1 VHPDVIAHYKIGEK
15 LGQGGMGEVYRAT
28 DTKLGR
34 QVAVKFLPDSLAA
47 DPVQMTRFTREAQV
61 LASLNHP
68 NIAAIYGVE
77 DRALVMELVEGPT
90 LSDRIKSGAVPLEE
104 ALGIAGQIVDALEA
118 AHAKGIVHR
127 DLKPANVKITPGGTV
142 KVLDFGLAKVSIAES
157 TEATDTSPTMT
168 TTQAGLILGTAGYMS
183 PEQARGKEV
192 DKRADIWAFGVVLY
206 EMLTGTQL
214 FQGDTVTDVMA
225 AVVRHDPDF
234 TRVPAK
240 VQPLLRR
247 CLDKDPKR
255 RLRDI
260 GDAMLLL
267 DVGAAPS
274 PSPAPSRSSS
284 WSRISAAAALLFLA
298 AFAAVAFVHFREVP
312 AAAGTVR
319 FQLPYPADLSPVS
332 SGVFALSPDG
342 GAVAYGAFGTDGIAR
357 IWLRALDRLEST
369 SLQGVEINRNT
380 LALFW
385 SADGRHLAYWA
396 DQKLQRADVAGGSP
410 QVVADVPTGAIGGSW
425 NRDGIIVYGSAAG
438 IMQVPASG
446 GSPSAV
452 TKAAEREMHTMP
464 YFLPDGRHFLYL
476 RTGALGSR
484 AIHVGSL
491 DATPDAQNATALVKT
506 DYGAVYAPGQGGRIG
521 QLLFVRGSTLLA
533 QSFDV
538 DRLELQGE
546 PVPVADPVATADFGV
561 GIAYVSPSN
570 TGTLL
575 YFRPPSP
582 NVQLTWFDREG
593 QAGRPAGEPGR
604 WGVMKLSPDGT
615 RAAIVRNDDGKNSD
629 LWQIDLIKGTSTRFT
644 FDPGGDTQPV
654 WSADGRRIAWISN
667 RDGSTGIYSKPA
679 DGTGTEELL
688 HQFKTRPNSLTDWT
702 RDGRFLVYT
711 DGGDIWALPVSGV
724 PSEQREPVPVI
735 QDKGQQLGAYVSPD
749 QRWIAYISSESG
761 RQEMYVQPFAPGTPG
776 ANGQSVSGK
785 WMVSSNGT
793 LGMARW
799 RADGRELIFLGT
811 DGGVMA
817 ADIVEGPVFKSSAPR
832 LLFRLPLVL
841 LTMSTQPGAIVD
853 VTKDHQRVLVTMPI
867 VDAFAGLNVVMNWQ
881 SALASRK

>member
-1 VHPDVIAHYKIGEK
+1 MHPDVIAHYKIGEK
-15 LGQGGMGEVYRAT
+15 LGHGGMGEVYRAT

-34 QVAVKFLPDSLAA
+34 QVAVKFLPDSLAT
-47 DPVQMTRFTREAQV
+47 DPAQMARFTREAQV

-90 LSDRIKSGAVPLEE
+90 LSDRIKTGAVPLEE
-104 ALGIAGQIVDALEA
+104 ALRIAGQIVDALEA

-127 DLKPANVKITPGGTV
+127 DLKPANIKVTRDGTV
-142 KVLDFGLAKVSIAES
+142 KVLDFGLAKVAIAES

-225 AVVRHDPDF
+225 AVVRQDPDF
-234 TRVPAK
+234 TKVPAK

-247 CLDKDPKR
+247 CLEKDPKR

-267 DVGAAPS
+267 DAGAALS
-274 PSPAPSRSSS
+274 ASPAPARTSS
-284 WSRISAAAALLFLA
+284 WSRISAAAAVLFLA
-298 AFAAVAFVHFREVP
+298 AFAAVAFVHFREAPP
-312 AAAGTVR
+312 AADAVR
-319 FQLPYPADLSPVS
+319 FQVPYPSDLSPVP

-342 GAVAYGAFGTDGIAR
+342 RTIAYGAFGTDGIAR
-357 IWLRALDRLEST
+357 IWLRPLDRLEAT
-369 SLQGVEINRNT
+369 SLPGVEINRNT

-385 SADGRHLAYWA
+385 SPDGRHLAYWA
-396 DQKLQRADVAGGSP
+396 GQKLQRIDVAGGSP
-410 QVVADVPTGAIGGSW
+410 QVIADAAMGTLGGSW
-425 NRDGIIVYGSAAG
+425 SRDGIIIYGSGAG

-446 GSPSAV
+446 GTPTAV
-452 TKAAEREMHTMP
+452 TKTGGGQGDLHVMP

-476 RTGALGSR
+476 RTGAPESR
-484 AIHVGSL
+484 GVHVGSL
-491 DATPDAQNATALVKT
+491 DAKPEEQNATPLVKT
-506 DYGAVYAPGQGGRIG
+506 DNSAIYAPGQDGRIG

-533 QSFDV
+533 QPFDAA
-538 DRLELQGE
+538 RLELLGE
-546 PVPVADPVATADFGV
+546 PVPVADPIAASNFGFGGVAF
-561 GIAYVSPSN
+561 VSTSN

-575 YFRPPSP
+575 YFRPASQ

-593 QAGRPAGEPGR
+593 QPGRPAGEPGR

-615 RAAIVRNDDGKNSD
+615 RAAIVRNDGNNQDI
-629 LWQIDLIKGTSTRFT
+629 WQIDLSKGTSTRFT

-654 WSADGRRIAWISN
+654 WSADGSRIAWISN
-667 RDGSTGIYSKPA
+667 RDGFTGIYAKPA
-679 DGTGTEELL
+679 DGSGTEELL
-688 HQFKTRPNSLTDWT
+688 HKFKTRPTSLTDWT

-724 PSEQREPVPVI
+724 PHEKREPIPVI
-735 QDKGQQLGAYVSPD
+735 QGERGQLGAYVSPD
-749 QRWIAYISSESG
+749 QRWIAYIS
-761 RQEMYVQPFAPGTPG
+761 
-776 ANGQSVSGK
+776 N
-785 WMVSSNGT
+785 
-793 LGMARW
+793 
-799 RADGRELIFLGT
+799 
-811 DGGVMA
+811 
-817 ADIVEGPVFKSSAPR
+817 
-832 LLFRLPLVL
+832 
-841 LTMSTQPGAIVD
+841 
-853 VTKDHQRVLVTMPI
+853 
-867 VDAFAGLNVVMNWQ
+867 
-881 SALASRK
+881 